1 MSKLAMAAAAFAL
14 AAVAFWSVI
23 LTSPP
28 ASHAAVTPVAGY
40 ADGATADHCVPF
52 SACP

>member
-14 AAVAFWSVI
+14 ATAAFWSVI

-28 ASHAAVTPVAGY
+28 ASHAAVAPAAGQAEAVA
-40 ADGATADHCVPF
+40 ADHC
-52 SACP
+52 SAFRICP

>member
-28 ASHAAVTPVAGY
+28 TSHAAVAPVAAQ

-52 SACP
+52 SLCP